1 MSNIFAFQKY
11 LQKKNKNKKELKN
24 KKMEIKEAEERRI
37 DNSLRKKVDIKAIFG
52 CTVIFSF
59 SWLFVILILRLVQ
72 LDPDIGYVSPA
83 FLQSLNLQLL
93 FYIVIIPTVVIL
105 VLNDVYIQYYLKNFS
120 YRMRSSHLEI
130 KHGIWTKNRATIPFS
145 RIQNINIVNGL
156 FDRIFGLYTV
166 KIETAGG
173 SAYTQAAKGY
183 GKPEGYIP
191 GIKDP
196 FTFEKELKQM
206 LDKYNVLPSG
216 LEDKIFKPQELAFD
230 NFISYVLTKLR
241 DKDDLLKNSIKEL
254 RENQNLSMLDL
265 AEKVGVKK
273 ETIEQLE
280 SGRYTPSLS
289 LAYKI
294 AKELKVR
301 IEDLFKF

>member
-1 MSNIFAFQKY
+1 
-11 LQKKNKNKKELKN
+11 
-24 KKMEIKEAEERRI
+24 
-37 DNSLRKKVDIKAIFG
+37 
-52 CTVIFSF
+52 
-59 SWLFVILILRLVQ
+59 
-72 LDPDIGYVSPA
+72 
-83 FLQSLNLQLL
+83 
-93 FYIVIIPTVVIL
+93 
-105 VLNDVYIQYYLKNFS
+105 
-120 YRMRSSHLEI
+120 
-130 KHGIWTKNRATIPFS
+130 KHGIWTKHRATIPFS

-183 GKPEGYIP
+183 GRPEGYIP

-241 DKDDLLKNSIKEL
+241 DKDDLLENRIKEL
-254 RENQNLSMLDL
+254 RENQNLSKLDL